1 MKRHS
6 GMTLMEVMVAV
17 ALSSMI
23 CAIGFTGIVAFSRS
37 ITKSKQFTSET
48 ELIVS
53 AIRASIA
60 SADSV
65 TATPQFTSYINQSY
79 IPVLP
84 TTVPVP
90 KNWVSLTQVQVPAG
104 TPECSILTFSN
115 QLTVS
120 GVGAA
125 QTTAATTGDV
135 RKALNMDNGT
145 NTLSIR
151 AFACY

>member
-1 MKRHS
+1 MKRHN

-60 SADSV
+60 SADYLTSS
-65 TATPQFTSYINQSY
+65 PQFTSYIN
-79 IPVLP
+79 PVFLP
-84 TTVPVP
+84 TPVAVP
-90 KNWVSLTQVQVPAG
+90 KNWVGLAH
-104 TPECSILTFSN
+104 TPDPTSKSSILTFSN
-115 QLTVS
+115 QLSVS
-120 GVGAA
+120 VVTGV
-125 QTTAATTGDV
+125 QTTGATTGDV
-135 RKALNMDNGT
+135 RKALNMDSGT

-151 AFACY
+151 AYACY